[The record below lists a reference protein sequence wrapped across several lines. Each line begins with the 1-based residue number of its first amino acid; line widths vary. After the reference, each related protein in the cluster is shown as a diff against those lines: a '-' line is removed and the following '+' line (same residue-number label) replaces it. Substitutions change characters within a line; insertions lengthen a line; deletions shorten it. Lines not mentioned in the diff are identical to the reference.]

1 MDCNSCKERRQ
12 QAEPVSYVAY
22 ESMKTTLERTIKRL
36 WILAII
42 LILLLA
48 GTNAAWIYYEAQFYD
63 ESTTVEQEVDT
74 GNGDAFLVRVGDMHY
89 GESETESNQDNAQ
102 P

>member
-1 MDCNSCKERRQ
+1 MNEKPEN
-12 QAEPVSYVAY
+12 PVSFIAF

-42 LILLLA
+42 LIVLFVA
-48 GTNAAWIYYEAQFYD
+48 SNAAWIWYESQFVD
-63 ESTTVEQEVDT
+63 ESVMQEVDT
-74 GNGDAFLVRVGDMHY
+74 GNGDAYVAGIGDVNY
-89 GESETESNQDNAQ
+89 GASETDSETEN